1 MSATSAFSASTSTA
15 RSSTRS
21 PWAAAP
27 TTTPPSARSSARR
40 SPTTMWSMRS
50 TASSPPTWSSAA
62 TASGST
68 TPSRASARRP
78 SRRSSMP
85 LLKDGKVAADSWA
98 PLAEGAEMPQGDVI
112 VTLEQWLAGR
122 ERLRGHNGRLGLRL
136 KSDQSPAQLADD
148 LQHFALI
155 ALEFPR
161 FGDGRAYS
169 YARLLRERYAFEG
182 ELRAVGN
189 VLRDQLLFMLR
200 CGFDA

>member
-1 MSATSAFSASTSTA
+1 
-15 RSSTRS
+15 
-21 PWAAAP
+21 
-27 TTTPPSARSSARR
+27 
-40 SPTTMWSMRS
+40 
-50 TASSPPTWSSAA
+50 
-62 TASGST
+62 
-68 TPSRASARRP
+68 
-78 SRRSSMP
+78 MP

-98 PLAEGAEMPQGDVI
+98 PLSEGTEMPQGDVI
-112 VTLEQWLAGR
+112 VTLEQWQAGR

-169 YARLLRERYAFEG
+169 YARLLRERYAFKG

-200 CGFDA
+200 CGFDAFEIAGEGALDAWREAVAEIDLFYQPTGTSGATLGALRRAALRRAG

>member
-1 MSATSAFSASTSTA
+1 
-15 RSSTRS
+15 
-21 PWAAAP
+21 
-27 TTTPPSARSSARR
+27 
-40 SPTTMWSMRS
+40 
-50 TASSPPTWSSAA
+50 
-62 TASGST
+62 
-68 TPSRASARRP
+68 
-78 SRRSSMP
+78 MP

-200 CGFDA
+200 CGFDTFEIAGESAAEAWREAVSEIDHFYQPTASSAATLGVLRRAALRRAG